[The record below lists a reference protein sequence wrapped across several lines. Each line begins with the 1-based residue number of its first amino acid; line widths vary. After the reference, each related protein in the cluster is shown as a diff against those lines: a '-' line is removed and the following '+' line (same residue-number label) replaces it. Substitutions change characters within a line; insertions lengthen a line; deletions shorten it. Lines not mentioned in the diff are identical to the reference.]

1 MDSKKGIITIT
12 IKVQE
17 NNIIV
22 KIRDNGEGIHSEI
35 LPRLFSKF
43 ATRSFYGTGLGL
55 FICRNIISMH
65 GGKIWAENNKDGTG
79 ATISFTLPH

>member
-12 IKVQE
+12 IEAQE
-17 NNIIV
+17 SNITIE
-22 KIRDNGEGIHSEI
+22 IRDNGEGIHSEI

-55 FICRNIISMH
+55 YLCRNIINMH
-65 GGKIWAENNKDGTG
+65 GGKIWAENNKDGNG
-79 ATISFTLPH
+79 ATISFTLPR